1 MSDPGLL
8 TGPALGLVLLLGLRH
23 GLDPDHIAVVDNLT
37 FRATEERPCWAP
49 WTGTLFAIGHSLS
62 VAAVA
67 IGVAAL
73 FPRLAWPDWASAAID
88 WADIGLL
95 ILVGALNF
103 LALRR
108 PGAYT
113 PVGWRQGLI
122 PRAVRS
128 SSHPLAVITTG
139 IVFGLVFDT
148 ATQAAA
154 WGLAA
159 SSTAGVG
166 GAATVAAVFALGMI
180 LTDTADSRIIASLLR
195 DQGDPDRVRRYRR
208 GVGWLIV
215 AMSFGMAGYAL
226 AGLILS
232 DASRLPDQLFTAL
245 GVGMAVT
252 VVGLLL
258 WGHRNGHHSTT
269 KLRRHHTHPLH

>member
-1 MSDPGLL
+1 MSDPGIL

-23 GLDPDHIAVVDNLT
+23 GLDPDHIAVIDNLT
-37 FRATEERPCWAP
+37 FRAAEERPRWAP

-67 IGVAAL
+67 IGVAML
-73 FPRLAWPDWASAAID
+73 FPRFAWPDWASTVID
-88 WADIGLL
+88 WAVIGLL
-95 ILVGALNF
+95 MLVGVLNL

-122 PRAVRS
+122 PRALRG
-128 SSHPLAVITTG
+128 SSHPLAIVTTG

-159 SSTAGVG
+159 SSTAGVS
-166 GAATVAAVFALGMI
+166 GAAIVAAVFALGMI
-180 LTDTADSRIIASLLR
+180 LTDTADSRIVAGLLR
-195 DQGDPDRVRRYRR
+195 DRGDPERARRYRR
-208 GVGWLIV
+208 AVGWLIV
-215 AMSFGMAGYAL
+215 TMSFGMAAYAV
-226 AGLILS
+226 AGFLRPESGDLS
-232 DASRLPDQLFTAL
+232 DELFSGL
-245 GVGMAVT
+245 GVAMAVA
-252 VVGLLL
+252 VVALLL
-258 WGHRNGHHSTT
+258 WGHRNQRHGTT
-269 KLRRHHTHPLH
+269 

>member
-1 MSDPGLL
+1 MSDPGIL

-23 GLDPDHIAVVDNLT
+23 GLDPDHIAVIDNLT
-37 FRATEERPCWAP
+37 FRAAEERPRWAP

-67 IGVAAL
+67 IGVAIL
-73 FPRLAWPDWASAAID
+73 VPRFAWPDWASTVID
-88 WADIGLL
+88 WAVIGLL
-95 ILVGALNF
+95 MLVGFLNL

-122 PRAVRS
+122 PRALRG
-128 SSHPLAVITTG
+128 SSHPLAIVTTG

-159 SSTAGVG
+159 SSTAGVS
-166 GAATVAAVFALGMI
+166 GAAIVAAVFALGMI
-180 LTDTADSRIIASLLR
+180 LTDTADSRIVAGLLR
-195 DQGDPDRVRRYRR
+195 DRGDPDRVRRYRR

-226 AGLILS
+226 AGRLVS
-232 DASRLPDQLFTAL
+232 DASKLPDQLFTGL

-252 VVGLLL
+252 VAGLLL
-258 WGHRNGHHSTT
+258 WGRRHGHH
-269 KLRRHHTHPLH
+269 RAM